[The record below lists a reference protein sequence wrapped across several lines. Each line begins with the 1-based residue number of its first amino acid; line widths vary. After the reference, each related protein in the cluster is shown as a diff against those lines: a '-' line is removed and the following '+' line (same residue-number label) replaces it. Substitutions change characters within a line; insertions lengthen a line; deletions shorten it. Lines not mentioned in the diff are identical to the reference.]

1 MSVQIYVD
9 KIHLSQ
15 CTIKHFF
22 TADRA
27 PDLPF
32 TRCQP
37 NLKSVSSASYHH
49 QQKNKKRNTVWKNIG
64 SRDWELVIKGT
75 QSKDILVFPLSP
87 VFRSVNAKHLR
98 YHVSHVDICHNEKC
112 KVDEPLIN
120 RQQLCDTLSNGPKSL
135 RNVSMFLP
143 MQSMNSISRIKP
155 F

>member
-1 MSVQIYVD
+1 M
-9 KIHLSQ
+9 
-15 CTIKHFF
+15 
-22 TADRA
+22 
-27 PDLPF
+27 
-32 TRCQP
+32 
-37 NLKSVSSASYHH
+37 
-49 QQKNKKRNTVWKNIG
+49 WKNIG

-98 YHVSHVDICHNEKC
+98 YHVSHVDICHNEKY